1 MQPVSALTSV
11 FPGLCRPN
19 DTPLGV
25 HWPGARIFAAGVL
38 RGCEPT
44 SVAQPC
50 SQCCDPRLPM
60 SFQRARKIPSGLWPS
75 GCQGGTPGCARF
87 QPWAC
92 VQGSWNPNL
101 LRPSAGL
108 ESESTHSIQTLHWRW
123 SHSRC
128 AAASILGLGPRVGKS
143 TCPGHLQGGGR
154 GRSPLSEPCKEM

>member
-1 MQPVSALTSV
+1 MQPVSALTSLY
-11 FPGLCRPN
+11 PGLCRRN
-19 DTPLGV
+19 GTPLGV

-60 SFQRARKIPSGLWPS
+60 FFQRARKIPSGLWPS

-87 QPWAC
+87 QPWVG
-92 VQGSWNPNL
+92 VQGLEFHL

-108 ESESTHSIQTLHWRW
+108 EFESTYSIQTLHWRCCP
-123 SHSRC
+123 SRC
-128 AAASILGLGPRVGKS
+128 AVASILGLGPRVGS
-143 TCPGHLQGGGR
+143 PSIRTLQR
-154 GRSPLSEPCKEM
+154 DVAKH